1 NHTRGGTALGPIS
14 LVPCRAN
21 AYILNAL
28 PWDEVSLFSKTRKHK
43 QLIAPQ
49 VTSNKGNLY
58 YLSLLWITHDV
69 RSGSLNKYMD
79 SVTLRIKKARK
90 GKIMKDGDK
99 EKSDDKEK
107 SGDKEKRWRQREKM
121 ATKTNDE

>member
-1 NHTRGGTALGPIS
+1 
-14 LVPCRAN
+14 
-21 AYILNAL
+21 
-28 PWDEVSLFSKTRKHK
+28 
-43 QLIAPQ
+43 
-49 VTSNKGNLY
+49 
-58 YLSLLWITHDV
+58 
-69 RSGSLNKYMD
+69 MD